1 MRILGTIILKEMRE
15 LLTRKMLLPF
25 FAIMVLFLFIGRAI
39 RGERKKASAPQR
51 ALVLVQ
57 EESEIGDTI
66 ISRLQQSGLLITN
79 ISEPKEQA
87 ITRAQK
93 ENFPLLIVLP
103 ESIDERL
110 KRFEPATIE
119 TYTVIKGF
127 SFAQTMRGVKIKSAL
142 GQINSWLAQ
151 RHLQTLAPE
160 FNPENIENPLKTS
173 EYVVL
178 KGRLA
183 PGTPELIQGVVIA
196 QTFLIPIVLLMVIIY
211 ASQMI
216 AASIGQEKEN
226 KTLETLLTVPI
237 SRVSIVLGKMLGA
250 AIAAFAIS
258 AIFMGAM
265 AYYTTAFS
273 ERPQQMP
280 IDTNIASTLD
290 LNLTPEGMILIGITL
305 FLAILAALALAT
317 LLAVFSEDAKSAQAA
332 IAPLMIL
339 CLVPY
344 FFTMFFDI
352 QTLSLPLK
360 IFVLAIPFS
369 YPFLVPQALIFGNYP
384 LIIFGLVY
392 ITLFAALTVFIAAR
406 LFNSDLILTAKLRY
420 RRRR

>member
-406 LFNSDLILTAKLRY
+406 LFHSDLVLTAKLRFW
-420 RRRR
+420 RGR

>member
-352 QTLSLPLK
+352 QALSLPLK

-369 YPFLVPQALIFGNYP
+369 YSFLVPQALIFGNYP

-392 ITLFAALTVFIAAR
+392 ITLFAGLTVFIAAR

>member
-25 FAIMVLFLFIGRAI
+25 FAIMVLFLFIGRAV

-57 EESEIGDTI
+57 DNSEIADTI
-66 ISRLQQSGLLITN
+66 IKQLNQSGLLITV
-79 ISEPKEQA
+79 ITEPKEQA

-103 ESIDERL
+103 ESIEERFA
-110 KRFEPATIE
+110 RFEPVTVEAYTI
-119 TYTVIKGF
+119 IKGF
-127 SFAQTMRGVKIKSAL
+127 SFAQSIRGVKVRSAL
-142 GQINSWLAQ
+142 AQINAELS
-151 RHLQTLAPE
+151 RHQLKKIAAGLE
-160 FNPENIENPLKTS
+160 PENIQNPLQTG
-173 EYVVL
+173 EYVIL
-178 KGRLA
+178 KNRVAQGSPEIIQRL
-183 PGTPELIQGVVIA
+183 VIS

-211 ASQMI
+211 SSQMI

-237 SRVSIVLGKMLGA
+237 SRVTIVLGKMLGA

-273 ERPQQMP
+273 ERPQQLP
-280 IDTNIASTLD
+280 IATNIALTLG
-290 LNLTPEGMILIGITL
+290 LNLTTEGMILIGITL

-332 IAPLMIL
+332 IAPLMIM

-360 IFVLAIPFS
+360 IFVLLIPFS
-369 YPFLVPQALIFGNYP
+369 YPFLVPQALIFGNYH

-392 ITLFAALTVFIAAR
+392 VSLFAAFTVFIAAS
-406 LFNSDLILTAKLRY
+406 LFNSDLVLTAKLRLW
-420 RRRR
+420 RRR